1 MYMIKSL
8 ALVACMVIF
17 GSGCASNAN
26 NKAEQTSTSDELV
39 ASTEEA
45 NKDGIVCTYEKKL
58 GKLIKE
64 KICYSK
70 RQRDIIDKAAE
81 EVRQERTSKRR

>member
-1 MYMIKSL
+1 MYMAKSL
-8 ALVACMVIF
+8 VLVVCMVVF

-26 NKAEQTSTSDELV
+26 NKAGQTSTSDGLV

-45 NKDGIVCTYEKKL
+45 NKDGIVCTYEKIL

-64 KICYSK
+64 KVCYSK
-70 RQRDIIDKAAE
+70 RQRDIIDKASE
-81 EVRQERTSKRR
+81 EVMQERKSKRL